1 MTVLA
6 KIAQVARAM
15 RTAQKGYFAT
25 GSAQRLSESKGLE
38 RRLDELLE
46 QDEQEAKG
54 IVQGTLFDF
63 TESEQA
69 PADGRAAQ
77 DGGNTVNAPQ
87 VHTGGPL

>member
-1 MTVLA
+1 MSLLA
-6 KIAQVARAM
+6 KIAQTARAM

-54 IVQGTLFDF
+54 IKQESLFQDERPKREA
-63 TESEQA
+63 TEH
-69 PADGRAAQ
+69 P
-77 DGGNTVNAPQ
+77 DGGRL
-87 VHTGGPL
+87 G